1 MLKIMRGFH
10 LCSLMRQIHCASDRI
25 KWVPL
30 VFGHERPDGIEAL
43 CEDLAVSPTDIR
55 VLLLL
60 AWKLQAGQQGY
71 FSLDEWQ
78 KGMNA
83 M

>member
-1 MLKIMRGFH
+1 
-10 LCSLMRQIHCASDRI
+10 MRQIHCASDRI

-71 FSLDEWQ
+71 FSLDEWR
-78 KGMNA
+78 KGMKA